1 VSAVLRAVLPV
12 WACAVKDMR
21 IALTERMSMLQAVT
35 LPVNYLIMMSL
46 FVLAGSSQP
55 TAMVMQDHGSYARQF
70 VAAMGRAHTFRISVE
85 SRAQAAAQMQAGTLV
100 TLVTI
105 PAGFDAAITH
115 HQAATVRVTV
125 NNLNE
130 DLTDD
135 ARRGVRLALASF
147 YGAASPGQVPV
158 TVAEHDTYRQDTGYI
173 AFLALSIVVIA
184 LMVSGMLQAGSA
196 AAREFEHHTIS
207 GLLLAPVRPWQILA
221 GRMLGAF
228 LVSLPAV
235 AAVLTVVVFIVG
247 DRPARIVMAIGVAL
261 LTLAVFVAAGVALGT
276 VTRDRSLVAVLTRG
290 VPVPLFFLSGVFGP
304 LSFQTGP
311 VQAIG
316 QILPVHWAVVLTQW
330 SFKGFLTGT
339 VPLPVDAVILAGYGA
354 AFTAAAAIALR
365 HITRARP
372 RPVPAAP
379 ARHALT
385 ASRR

>member
-1 VSAVLRAVLPV
+1 MTAVLRVALPV

-21 IALTERMSMLQAVT
+21 IAFTERMSMIQAIS

-46 FVLAGSSQP
+46 FVLAGSAQP
-55 TAMVMQDHGSYARQF
+55 TAVVMQDHGQYARQF
-70 VAAMGRAHTFRISVE
+70 AAAMGRAHTFRISVE
-85 SRAQAAAQMQAGTLV
+85 SQARASAQMQAGTLV

-105 PAGFDAAITH
+105 PSGFGQAIRH
-115 HQAATVRVTV
+115 HQAVLVQVTI

-135 ARRGVRLALASF
+135 AHRGIRLALASF
-147 YGAASPGQVPV
+147 YAAVSPGQVPV
-158 TVAEHDTYRQDTGYI
+158 TVTERDEYRQDTGYMPY
-173 AFLALSIVVIA
+173 LALSIIVIA
-184 LMVSGMLQAGSA
+184 LMVAGLLQAGNA
-196 AAREFEHHTIS
+196 AAREFEHSTIK

-235 AAVLTVVVFIVG
+235 AAVLTVVVVIVG
-247 DRPARIVMAIGVAL
+247 DRPARIVLAIAVAL

-276 VTRDRSLVAVLTRG
+276 VTRDRSLVAILTRA

-316 QILPVHWAVVLTQW
+316 QILPVHWAVVLTQYA
-330 SFKGFLTGT
+330 FKGFLTGT
-339 VPLPVDAVILAGYGA
+339 VPLAADAGILAGYLA

-365 HITRARP
+365 RTARVRP
-372 RPVPAAP
+372 RAFTAAP

-385 ASRR
+385 AGRR